1 MAIGWRT
8 LSMLTAAYG
17 LRRAFNTWN
26 AQTYGPLLG
35 AYHRKYDK
43 VAATDLFEIT
53 DRKREYYEID
63 DS

>member
-1 MAIGWRT
+1 
-8 LSMLTAAYG
+8 MLAAAYG

-35 AYHRKYDK
+35 AYYRKYDK